1 MKTIELILSGF
12 GIYYLIEKGYELYI
26 KYKNNGKQ

>member
-1 MKTIELILSGF
+1 MNALLIILAGF

-26 KYKNNGKQ
+26 KHKNNGK